1 MAPTNGFPKRRRGRT
16 KLIIIGAVGLVV
28 VAIVLASYATRDIV
42 RIPDGRAVKL
52 DRGAD
57 LLVADGKSNLPGNF
71 ASIQY
76 APAQSE
82 YEIAYDT
89 DDGYDQTDARGPHS
103 GAYWKVSNMSPDGLI
118 SALQIS
124 HFAFDLRTPEALQE
138 KIDFKTR
145 QNSIDAGFD
154 LAPRREKIGGR
165 TAYTFEYET
174 YDGWRMMRAWF
185 FSPRHSYRVHC
196 NIAPD
201 AADGAYEKCRRA
213 VKSFRI
219 HDGD

>member
-71 ASIQY
+71 ASI
-76 APAQSE
+76 P
-82 YEIAYDT
+82 
-89 DDGYDQTDARGPHS
+89 DARGPHS